1 MTTLYALDRAPS
13 VRSFDADGRL
23 HVALSNISKANVCP
37 YLGREIPG
45 WETLGLDGDSV
56 YQLLRDPEELA
67 RAAPTFNNLQIL
79 SEHVPVTAWDDE
91 SHMAELTVGST
102 GTDAA
107 FVDGYLT
114 NSLVV
119 WARRAIDGIA
129 SDEQREL
136 SSAYRYRADMTPGN
150 YNGVAYDGI
159 MRDIIGNHVA
169 LVFEGRAG
177 PDVYVGDE
185 QPMAIKSKR
194 ALMVTG
200 SLSGLI
206 RPHLAQDAKVDL
218 SGAIN
223 GLTDK
228 TIKTDGAVRALAD
241 KVFGLIQP
249 QLAADAALTVADVRL
264 AIDAAKDLPLGEDED
279 DCEIAED
286 EDPDVAED
294 EDPEVA
300 EDSDDN
306 DADDKPAMDA
316 ATVKALIDKGRKSA
330 LAEAAAIRT
339 AEREVSPVT
348 GELAVAYDSAAD
360 VYKEGLTA
368 LGVDLT
374 GLPRSSY
381 AATFR
386 AVHAARTASPK
397 VATDAA
403 MTGTARDQFN
413 KRFPNRATVQ
423 KGY

>member
-1 MTTLYALDRAPS
+1 MILLAMDRAPS

-23 HVALSNISKANVCP
+23 HVVRSNISKANVCP

-67 RAAPTFNNLQIL
+67 RAAGTFNNLQIL

-91 SHMAELTVGST
+91 SHMAEITVGST
-102 GTDAA
+102 GTDSA

-136 SSAYRYRADMTPGN
+136 SSAYRYRADMTPGI

-177 PDVYVGDE
+177 PDVLVGDE

-194 ALMVTG
+194 ALMVAG
-200 SLSGLI
+200 SLSGLL
-206 RPHLAQDAKVDL
+206 RPHLAADAKLDI

-223 GLTDK
+223 GLTDQ
-228 TIKTDGAVRALAD
+228 TIAKDGAVKALAD
-241 KVFGLIQP
+241 KVFGLVQP
-249 QLAADAALTVADVRL
+249 HLAADAALTAADVVI
-264 AIDAAKDLPLGEDED
+264 AIDAAKDLPLGEDEAEPD
-279 DCEIAED
+279 VAED

-294 EDPEVA
+294 EDPDVA
-300 EDSDDN
+300 EDG
-306 DADDKPAMDA
+306 DAHDKPAMDA
-316 ATVKALIDKGRKSA
+316 ATVKALIEKGRKSA
-330 LAEAAAIRT
+330 LTEAAAIRT
-339 AEREVSPVT
+339 AEREVTPVT
-348 GELAVAYDSAAD
+348 GELAVAFDSAAD

-368 LGVDLT
+368 LGVALD
-374 GLPRSSY
+374 GLPRASY

-386 AVHAARTASPK
+386 AVSAARTAAPK
-397 VATDAA
+397 VAQDGALL
-403 MTGTARDQFN
+403 GTSRDQFN
-413 KRFPNRATVQ
+413 ARFPKRATVQ